1 MNSAIRVGSGV
12 SRASRVF
19 HHSILSTLRR
29 RLRFGRPLGVALGV
43 VLATAGRAA
52 AQDRPLTADFE
63 EIYRVGGINA
73 QEWAFFED
81 SVPTGFDG
89 AGNLYLLDRQASQV
103 VIVDPQGGLV
113 RTLGREGEGPGEFNE
128 VAQFWV
134 WRDGRYVVQDMGHGA
149 YQVFSPTGELERF
162 VRMGAGAG
170 PLAMMGGMRLE
181 VRPDPAGGAL
191 IAQGMPSM
199 MGEAMSS
206 MVEAMAE
213 AFGEDVGEVPEP
225 GVDERGLE
233 RLDVTGDVVSATPV
247 LQVWRVPS
255 EDTQAEFD
263 MEDLL
268 NPVNLVGLVDNI
280 RYYEPGFFW
289 DLLPDGTIAYSDST
303 AYAIRIARPG
313 GEVVDELR
321 RPLSPEA
328 VTDRI
333 RRASIENAIREFEEV
348 GALGVE
354 GGNPELAEIAEAMAP
369 MMREMMNA
377 FRKQAETRDFYP
389 EIAVVRGV
397 RATWDG
403 ALWIQ
408 RRGEEPWDNAGPID
422 VFNADREY
430 VGTFAA
436 EDLDM
441 PVAFGPGGMVAHWEF
456 DELDVPTLVVRR
468 LPEEV
473 R

>member
-1 MNSAIRVGSGV
+1 MKRAGMAGV
-12 SRASRVF
+12 
-19 HHSILSTLRR
+19 
-29 RLRFGRPLGVALGV
+29 VALAVAFTNQG
-43 VLATAGRAA
+43 A

-63 EIYRVGGINA
+63 EVYRVGGINA
-73 QEWAFFED
+73 EEWAFFED
-81 SVPTGFDG
+81 SVPVGFDG

-113 RTLGREGEGPGEFNE
+113 RTLGRQGEGPGEFNV

-134 WRDGRYVVQDMGHGA
+134 WPDGRYVVQDVGHGA

-162 VRMGAGAG
+162 VRMGGGTG

-181 VRPDPAGGAL
+181 VRADPSGGAL

-199 MGEAMSS
+199 FGGLMSGMMEAMGEI
-206 MVEAMAE
+206 
-213 AFGEDVGEVPEP
+213 FGDAGEVPEP

-233 RLDVTGDVVSATPV
+233 RLDLTGDVVSATPI
-247 LQVWRVPS
+247 LQTWRVPR
-255 EDTQAEFD
+255 EEIEADLD
-263 MEDLL
+263 PEDLL
-268 NPVNLVGLVDNI
+268 NNPERLVGLGDDI

-289 DLLPDGTIAYSDST
+289 DVLPDGTIAYSDST
-303 AYAIRIARPG
+303 AYAIRIAKPA
-313 GEVVDELR
+313 GEVLDELR
-321 RPLSPEA
+321 RPFSAEP

-333 RRASIENAIREFEEV
+333 RRATIENALRQFEEERSEMMDQ
-348 GALGVE
+348 GA
-354 GGNPELAEIAEAMAP
+354 NAELAAALAP
-369 MMREMMNA
+369 MMEEMVDA
-377 FRKQAETRDFYP
+377 FRESAEKREFYH

-408 RRGEEPWDNAGPID
+408 RRGEEPWDDTGPID
-422 VFNADREY
+422 VFNANREY

-441 PVAFGPGGMVAHWEF
+441 PIAFGPGGMVAHWEF

-468 LPEEV
+468 RVES
-473 R
+473 

>member
-1 MNSAIRVGSGV
+1 MSSAVRVGSAV
-12 SRASRVF
+12 SRAGRVI
-19 HHSILSTLRR
+19 HHSILSAVRR
-29 RLRFGRPLGVALGV
+29 RLRIGRPVGVALGI
-43 VLATAGRAA
+43 VLATAGPAA
-52 AQDRPLTADFE
+52 AQDRPLAADFE
-63 EIYRVGGINA
+63 EVYRIGGLNA
-73 QEWAFFED
+73 EEWAFFAD
-81 SVPTGFDG
+81 SAPTAFDG
-89 AGNLYLLDRQASQV
+89 AGNLYVLDRQAGHV

-113 RTLGREGEGPGEFNE
+113 RTVGRKGEGPGEFNL

-134 WRDGRYVVQDMGHGA
+134 WPDGRYVVQDMGHGA
-149 YQVFSPTGELERF
+149 YQVFGATGELERF

-181 VRPDPAGGAL
+181 VRADPSGGAL

-199 MGEAMSS
+199 MGGVMSS
-206 MVEAMAE
+206 MMEAMADIT
-213 AFGEDVGEVPEP
+213 GEDVGEIPEA

-233 RLDVTGDVVSATPV
+233 RLDLTGDLVSATPI
-247 LQVWRVPS
+247 LQVRQVPR
-255 EDTQAEFD
+255 EEMQLEFD

-268 NPVNLVGLVDNI
+268 NPANLVGVGNNV

-289 DLLPDGTIAYSDST
+289 DVLPDGTIAYSDST
-303 AYAIRIARPG
+303 DYAIRIARPG
-313 GEVVDELR
+313 GEVFDELR
-321 RPLSPEA
+321 RPLSPAA

-333 RRASIENAIREFEEV
+333 RRASIENAIREFEGE

-354 GGNPELAEIAEAMAP
+354 GVNPELAEIAEAMAP
-369 MMREMMNA
+369 MMERMIDA
-377 FRKQAETRDFYP
+377 FREAAEEREFYP
-389 EIAVVRGV
+389 EIAVVRGL

-408 RRGEEPWDNAGPID
+408 RRGEEPWDDSGPID

-441 PVAFGPGGMVAHWEF
+441 PVTFGPGGMVAHWEF

-468 LPEEV
+468 VPGAV

>member
-1 MNSAIRVGSGV
+1 M
-12 SRASRVF
+12 
-19 HHSILSTLRR
+19 
-29 RLRFGRPLGVALGV
+29 
-43 VLATAGRAA
+43 
-52 AQDRPLTADFE
+52 
-63 EIYRVGGINA
+63 GGLNA
-73 QEWAFFED
+73 EEWAFFGGSE
-81 SVPTGFDG
+81 PIGFDG
-89 AGNLYLLDRQASQV
+89 AGNLYVLNTQASQV

-113 RTLGREGEGPGEFNE
+113 RTMGRKGEGPGEFNL

-149 YQVFSPTGELERF
+149 YQVFGPTGELERF
-162 VRMGAGAG
+162 VRMGAAAG
-170 PLAMMGGMRLE
+170 PLAMMSGMRLE
-181 VRPDPAGGAL
+181 VRVDPAGGAL

-199 MGEAMSS
+199 MGGVMSS
-206 MVEAMAE
+206 VVEAMAE
-213 AFGEDVGEVPEP
+213 ITGEDAGEVPEA

-233 RLDVTGDVVSATPV
+233 RLDLTGDLVSATPI
-247 LQVWRVPS
+247 LQAWQVPR
-255 EDTQAEFD
+255 EETQAELD
-263 MEDLL
+263 VEDLL
-268 NPVNLVGLVDNI
+268 NPANLVEMGNNI

-303 AYAIRIARPG
+303 AYVIRIAMPG

-321 RPLSPEA
+321 RPFSPEA

-333 RRASIENAIREFEEV
+333 RRASIENAIREMEGE

-369 MMREMMNA
+369 MMQEMMDA
-377 FRKQAETRDFYP
+377 FREAAEKREFYP

-408 RRGEEPWDNAGPID
+408 RRGEEPWDDAGPID
-422 VFNADREY
+422 VFNAAREY

-436 EDLDM
+436 EDFDM

-468 LPEEV
+468 LSAAV